1 MERLYA
7 LFGNPEERRL
17 RAGWRLLVATVVY
30 LVAGIAAV
38 LAAEAIL
45 VSVGAPSLATGEFSP
60 PVLAATGIT
69 QLVAYSGATWLL
81 AVVID
86 RRTIPDF
93 GLRLSQGWWADLGF
107 GLALGAGLQ
116 TGIFAVALA
125 AGWLQITG
133 IGVTSRPGASF
144 AGWLLAAAVGYLAV
158 GIYEELLFRGYVLTN
173 LSEGLSRLDRRAAVG
188 LAVALSSV
196 VFSVLHRTNPNAS
209 TVSVVSLT
217 LAGIFLAVGFVYT
230 GSLAIPIG
238 IHITWN
244 FFQGVV
250 WGFPVSGVDAGV
262 TIVAVDVIG
271 PTVFTGGAFGPEAGL
286 LGTAAKLVGIAAILG
301 WVYRRTGELRVDP
314 GITEPELRREE

>member
-69 QLVAYSGATWLL
+69 QLVAYGGATWLL

-93 GLRLSQGWWADLGF
+93 GLRLSRGWLADLGF

-188 LAVALSSV
+188 LAVAISSV
-196 VFSVLHRTNPNAS
+196 VFSVLHGTNPNAS
-209 TVSVVSLT
+209 AVSVVSLT

-271 PTVFTGGAFGPEAGL
+271 PTAFTGGAFGPEAGL

-314 GITEPELRREE
+314 GITEPKLRREE